1 MAVCQAKGRLERA
14 AGRPFAWQRAA
25 GRNLAK
31 GGWAAAAGFSRADFL
46 HGTDSAIYPGQ
57 ATSGGGPGAGAI
69 ARRPAARAWPPAGS
83 AVPARSATSLLA
95 STRRDYPMGSNK
107 LDRQ

>member
-57 ATSGGGPGAGAI
+57 AVAA
-69 ARRPAARAWPPAGS
+69 PA
-83 AVPARSATSLLA
+83 PARSRGGRRRARGLQLA
-95 STRRDYPMGSNK
+95 APCQRAARPLY
-107 LDRQ
+107 